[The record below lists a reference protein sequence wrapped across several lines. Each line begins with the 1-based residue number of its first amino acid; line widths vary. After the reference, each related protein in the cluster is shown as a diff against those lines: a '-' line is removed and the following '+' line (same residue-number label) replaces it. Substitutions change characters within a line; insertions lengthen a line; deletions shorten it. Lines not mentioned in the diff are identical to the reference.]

1 MSDPAQL
8 PPAWTTG
15 RVEVRDATAGD
26 TPALTAIFNACAY
39 VEPWDPTFRPVEQA
53 EIGKLVRRSLADDEH
68 ANFRLQALRPR
79 PGGQPFGYFHLFHG
93 APQPNVCWISL
104 FVVHPDF
111 QGQHLAQEVVN
122 GLAYHLRE
130 AGYQAIWLEV
140 YLRNWPAL
148 RFWTNAG
155 FTTIVA
161 YEGDKEPGEGRAARL
176 MLARPLDEQNSTPG
190 RQEGRS

>member
-1 MSDPAQL
+1 
-8 PPAWTTG
+8 
-15 RVEVRDATAGD
+15 
-26 TPALTAIFNACAY
+26 
-39 VEPWDPTFRPVEQA
+39 
-53 EIGKLVRRSLADDEH
+53 
-68 ANFRLQALRPR
+68 
-79 PGGQPFGYFHLFHG
+79 
-93 APQPNVCWISL
+93 VCWISL
-104 FVVHPDF
+104 FVVHPDY
-111 QGQHLAQEVVN
+111 QGQQLAQEVVN
-122 GLAYHLRE
+122 GMAYHLRE

-176 MLARPLDEQNSTPG
+176 MLARPLSDADDQNSTPG